1 MTALADVSLGLA
13 TDGGYW
19 SIGLRHAVDTAAFLH
34 SGIAW
39 STDRAAADTLARAR
53 ALGLTILTDG
63 PWDDV
68 DTRDDLR
75 RLLVR
80 LAASPDPAG
89 AACSPPWAPSSRDVA
104 ARRLGVADRV
114 DHVVG

>member
-19 SIGLRHAVDTAAFLH
+19 SIGLRHPVDPTALLH

-39 STDRAAADTLARAR
+39 STDRAAADTLANAR
-53 ALGLTILTDG
+53 ALGLTTLADG
-63 PWDDV
+63 LWDDV
-68 DTRDDLR
+68 NTSDDFD
-75 RLLVR
+75 RLLDR

-89 AACSPPWAPSSRDVA
+89 AARFAT
-104 ARRLGVADRV
+104 LGPIIS
-114 DHVVG
+114 